1 VKRYSPMRFEPAESS
16 ETPSWGL
23 PRAVVVLIGLAAAVI
38 AVAGIKAFSSVIGP
52 AFHALMLTVAIHP
65 LHKLLHRKGVPAWLC
80 VVATLSVV
88 FGILLGLVAALVLSI
103 ARFATILPAYQEK
116 FDDLVQQARQLL
128 EARGVGAGEVEKA
141 LNIDANRV
149 FSIVTAILDST
160 LGVFSGVLFIVAL
173 LLFMATDAITY
184 ERRLE
189 ILQRMRPDIASAL
202 TTFSVG
208 IKKYLLVSTVFGL
221 IVAALD
227 AGALWLIGIP
237 LPILWGL
244 LSFITN
250 YIPNIG
256 FILGLIPPA
265 LLGLLQGGPGT
276 LLLVIVVYGV
286 LNFVVQTVIQP
297 KFVGETADIS
307 VTVTMLALVFWGW
320 VLGPLGALLAIP
332 LTLLTKAVFVD
343 IDPATRWIDALI
355 TSKVVDPD
363 EQPANRAKPQ
373 QAPAG

>member
-1 VKRYSPMRFEPAESS
+1 MRFEPAESS

-52 AFHALMLTVAIHP
+52 AFLALMLTVAIHP
-65 LHKLLHRKGVPAWLC
+65 LHKWLHRKGVPAWVC

-128 EARGVGAGEVEKA
+128 EARGVGSGEVEKA

-208 IKKYLLVSTVFGL
+208 IKKYILVSTVFGL

>member
-1 VKRYSPMRFEPAESS
+1 M
-16 ETPSWGL
+16 
-23 PRAVVVLIGLAAAVI
+23 
-38 AVAGIKAFSSVIGP
+38 
-52 AFHALMLTVAIHP
+52 
-65 LHKLLHRKGVPAWLC
+65 
-80 VVATLSVV
+80 
-88 FGILLGLVAALVLSI
+88 
-103 ARFATILPAYQEK
+103 
-116 FDDLVQQARQLL
+116 
-128 EARGVGAGEVEKA
+128 
-141 LNIDANRV
+141 
-149 FSIVTAILDST
+149 
-160 LGVFSGVLFIVAL
+160 
-173 LLFMATDAITY
+173 
-184 ERRLE
+184 
-189 ILQRMRPDIASAL
+189 
-202 TTFSVG
+202 G

-221 IVAALD
+221 IVATLD

-265 LLGLLQGGPGT
+265 LLGLLEGGPGT